1 MQWMRYRLKVKEVT
15 INVTTEGNVCRSA
28 KQVHV
33 CMLMNIENVC
43 KQMANGRMINNSKI
57 WSVIV
62 EIIVR
67 YHMIHCRNEIS
78 VNYLTSTIILLHQ
91 ACAFSH
97 LYFVT
102 SYFNVIII
110 ICFYQSEW
118 SAHVSI
124 LLTMAFCSDL
134 LIKDY

>member
-1 MQWMRYRLKVKEVT
+1 
-15 INVTTEGNVCRSA
+15 
-28 KQVHV
+28 
-33 CMLMNIENVC
+33 
-43 KQMANGRMINNSKI
+43 MANGRMINNSKI

-91 ACAFSH
+91 ACVFSH

-124 LLTMAFCSDL
+124 LLTMAFCSDV